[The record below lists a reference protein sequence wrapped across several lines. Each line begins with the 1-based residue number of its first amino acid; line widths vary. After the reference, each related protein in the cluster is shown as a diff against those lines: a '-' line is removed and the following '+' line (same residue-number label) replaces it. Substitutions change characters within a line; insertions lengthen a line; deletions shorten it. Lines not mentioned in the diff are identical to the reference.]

1 MPKALFCIT
10 IVNTW
15 RACFNRYIFKLITF
29 TRLNWRSDKLKV
41 SEIADKINQLASV
54 VVDLKESGS
63 LTEEETKRKLIEP
76 FFQCFGW
83 DFSEYGDIDIKM
95 EYKTNNELDKD
106 KADYCFKIQ
115 DESFLIVEAKQLGI
129 TFTENDRKQLQRYLK
144 LDDCRYGALTNGKD
158 YEFYLKK
165 GREYEIFHKIHLSN
179 GKAIQKADIYKIAW
193 LDRELWDMW
202 LFLHVEEFEDF
213 IAKFCDVDR
222 ESEKEQIESE
232 PPEQEMEED
241 YSQKP
246 PKGESI
252 TVKEYFEPILE
263 LLGEKNGIG
272 GREIIIEIGKKFSK
286 KFNKWDRA
294 KIPSGDIRWE
304 NHVWCAFEGLKKEG
318 KIKLEDHKYYLEGR

>member
-1 MPKALFCIT
+1 
-10 IVNTW
+10 
-15 RACFNRYIFKLITF
+15 
-29 TRLNWRSDKLKV
+29 LKI
-41 SEIADKINQLASV
+41 SEITHKINLLASV

-95 EYKTNNELDKD
+95 EYKTNKGRDKD
-106 KADYCFKIQ
+106 RADYCFKIQ
-115 DESFLIVEAKQLGI
+115 DESVLIVEAKPLGS
-129 TFTENDRKQLQRYLK
+129 TFAQNDREQLQRYLQ
-144 LDDCRYGALTNGKD
+144 LEDCRYGALTNGED
-158 YEFYLKK
+158 YEFYSKK
-165 GREYEIFHKIHLSN
+165 GREYEIFHEIHLSN
-179 GKAIQKADIYKIAW
+179 GKAIQKADIHKIAW
-193 LDRELWDMW
+193 LDREIWDMW
-202 LFLHVEEFEDF
+202 LILPVEDF
-213 IAKFCDVDR
+213 QELIAKFCDVDIG
-222 ESEKEQIESE
+222 SEIEQIESE
-232 PPEQEMEED
+232 PPEQEMEQD

-263 LLGEKNGIG
+263 LLREKNGIG

-304 NHVWCAFEGLKKEG
+304 NHVWCAFERLKKEG
-318 KIKLEDHKYYLEGR
+318 KIKLEDHKYYLKGR